1 MARSPPANV
10 RFPEPFETVDQT
22 RRPNDGSFYPLREEG
37 QDAGAGVLNVTQH
50 EGTGECCAAA
60 RHSEQISPA
69 CAEETV
75 ATPCGGPVGRRRVRD
90 SHTVSGWTGC
100 EGTDMVVQWKAL
112 DPAWP
117 LTS

>member
-37 QDAGAGVLNVTQH
+37 QDAGAGGWTNRRSTGTTSPPSSRDVLNVTQH

-69 CAEETV
+69 WAEETV
-75 ATPCGGPVGRRRVRD
+75 RHAPALAPSDGDD
-90 SHTVSGWTGC
+90 S
-100 EGTDMVVQWKAL
+100 EI
-112 DPAWP
+112 
-117 LTS
+117 LTLS